1 MDFDTGHQ
9 RKLEKMNIPDDAL
22 PEEEEVEGT
31 DEKLLWNVFTQD
43 KIKQDTKDLY
53 QQITGAPDW
62 KES

>member
-1 MDFDTGHQ
+1 
-9 RKLEKMNIPDDAL
+9 MNIPDDAL